1 VPASRTLGDVVI
13 EPVGVWRV
21 AVSGRSER
29 SDAPGTAPSDV
40 PRRARRERRKGALS
54 ERARRA
60 VFGVLFVL
68 AVAGAA
74 GLMGS
79 ALVEDA
85 GPRAALQ
92 IVGTTTAVGF
102 GAMASV
108 LAWRWWGGR
117 VDR

>member
-1 VPASRTLGDVVI
+1 MAVDLKLPVLGDVMV
-13 EPVGVWRV
+13 EPAG
-21 AVSGRSER
+21 
-29 SDAPGTAPSDV
+29 
-40 PRRARRERRKGALS
+40 ARRTEVPELV
-54 ERARRA
+54 RRA

-74 GLMGS
+74 ALMGS

-92 IVGTTTAVGF
+92 IVGSTTAVGF

-117 VDR
+117 ADR

>member
-1 VPASRTLGDVVI
+1 MI
-13 EPVGVWRV
+13 EVAGVQGAAVG
-21 AVSGRSER
+21 
-29 SDAPGTAPSDV
+29 
-40 PRRARRERRKGALS
+40 
-54 ERARRA
+54 ERARRS
-60 VFGVLFVL
+60 VFGALFVL
-68 AVAGAA
+68 AVLGAA

-85 GPRAALQ
+85 GPRTVLQ
-92 IVGTTTAVGF
+92 IIGGITAVGF

>member
-1 VPASRTLGDVVI
+1 MVDVAGVQGAAVNERT
-13 EPVGVWRV
+13 R
-21 AVSGRSER
+21 RS
-29 SDAPGTAPSDV
+29 
-40 PRRARRERRKGALS
+40 
-54 ERARRA
+54 

-68 AVAGAA
+68 AVLGAA

-85 GPRAALQ
+85 GLRTVLQ
-92 IVGTTTAVGF
+92 IFGGITAVGF

-117 VDR
+117 VER

>member
-1 VPASRTLGDVVI
+1 M
-13 EPVGVWRV
+13 
-21 AVSGRSER
+21 SGRSER
-29 SDAPGTAPSDV
+29 SDARGTAPGEV
-40 PRRARRERRKGALS
+40 PRRAGRAKRGSALS

-79 ALVEDA
+79 ALVEAA
-85 GPRAALQ
+85 GPRATLQ
-92 IVGTTTAVGF
+92 IAGAITAVGF

>member
-1 VPASRTLGDVVI
+1 M
-13 EPVGVWRV
+13 
-21 AVSGRSER
+21 SGRSER
-29 SDAPGTAPSDV
+29 SDARGTAPGEV
-40 PRRARRERRKGALS
+40 PRRAGRAKRGSALS

-79 ALVEDA
+79 ALVEDG

-92 IVGTTTAVGF
+92 IVGATTAVGF

>member
-1 VPASRTLGDVVI
+1 
-13 EPVGVWRV
+13 
-21 AVSGRSER
+21 VSGRSER
-29 SDAPGTAPSDV
+29 SDARGTAPGEV
-40 PRRARRERRKGALS
+40 PRRAGRAKRGSALS

-85 GPRAALQ
+85 GPRATLQ
-92 IVGTTTAVGF
+92 IAGVWIPPSLCRYMVRTKSRDA
-102 GAMASV
+102 
-108 LAWRWWGGR
+108 
-117 VDR
+117 

>member
-1 VPASRTLGDVVI
+1 MI
-13 EPVGVWRV
+13 EPVGV
-21 AVSGRSER
+21 
-29 SDAPGTAPSDV
+29 
-40 PRRARRERRKGALS
+40 RRAEVS

-79 ALVEDA
+79 ALVQDA

-92 IVGTTTAVGF
+92 IAGTVTALGF
-102 GAMASV
+102 GATASV

-117 VDR
+117 TDR

>member
-1 VPASRTLGDVVI
+1 MCPPSRTLGDVMIDVA
-13 EPVGVWRV
+13 GVQGA
-21 AVSGRSER
+21 AV
-29 SDAPGTAPSDV
+29 
-40 PRRARRERRKGALS
+40 S
-54 ERARRA
+54 ERARRS

-68 AVAGAA
+68 AVLGAA

-79 ALVEDA
+79 ALVEDT
-85 GPRAALQ
+85 GPRTVLQ
-92 IVGTTTAVGF
+92 IFGAITAVGF

>member
-1 VPASRTLGDVVI
+1 MVDVAGVQGAAVNERT
-13 EPVGVWRV
+13 R
-21 AVSGRSER
+21 RS
-29 SDAPGTAPSDV
+29 
-40 PRRARRERRKGALS
+40 
-54 ERARRA
+54 

-68 AVAGAA
+68 AVLGAA

-92 IVGTTTAVGF
+92 IAGAITAVGF
-102 GAMASV
+102 GALASV

>member
-1 VPASRTLGDVVI
+1 M
-13 EPVGVWRV
+13 
-21 AVSGRSER
+21 SGRSER
-29 SDAPGTAPSDV
+29 SDARGTAPGEV
-40 PRRARRERRKGALS
+40 PRRAGRAKRGSALS

-79 ALVEDA
+79 ALVEDT
-85 GPRAALQ
+85 GPRATLQ
-92 IVGTTTAVGF
+92 IAGAITAVGF

>member
-1 VPASRTLGDVVI
+1 MI
-13 EPVGVWRV
+13 EVAGVQGAAVG
-21 AVSGRSER
+21 
-29 SDAPGTAPSDV
+29 
-40 PRRARRERRKGALS
+40 
-54 ERARRA
+54 ERARRS

-68 AVAGAA
+68 AVLGAA

-85 GPRAALQ
+85 GPRTVLQ
-92 IVGTTTAVGF
+92 IIGGITAVGF

-117 VDR
+117 AER

>member
-1 VPASRTLGDVVI
+1 M
-13 EPVGVWRV
+13 
-21 AVSGRSER
+21 SGRSER
-29 SDAPGTAPSDV
+29 SDAPGTASGDV
-40 PRRARRERRKGALS
+40 PRRAGRAQRGSALS

-92 IVGTTTAVGF
+92 IAGAITAVGF
-102 GAMASV
+102 GALASV

>member
-1 VPASRTLGDVVI
+1 MI
-13 EPVGVWRV
+13 EVAGVQGAAVG
-21 AVSGRSER
+21 
-29 SDAPGTAPSDV
+29 
-40 PRRARRERRKGALS
+40 
-54 ERARRA
+54 ERARRS

-68 AVAGAA
+68 SVLGAA

-85 GPRAALQ
+85 GPRTVLQ
-92 IVGTTTAVGF
+92 ILGGITAVGF
-102 GAMASV
+102 GAVASV

>member
-1 VPASRTLGDVVI
+1 
-13 EPVGVWRV
+13 VG
-21 AVSGRSER
+21 
-29 SDAPGTAPSDV
+29 
-40 PRRARRERRKGALS
+40 
-54 ERARRA
+54 ERARRS

-68 AVAGAA
+68 SVLGAA

-85 GPRAALQ
+85 GPRTVLQ
-92 IVGTTTAVGF
+92 ILGGITAVGF
-102 GAMASV
+102 GAVASA

>member
-1 VPASRTLGDVVI
+1 M
-13 EPVGVWRV
+13 
-21 AVSGRSER
+21 
-29 SDAPGTAPSDV
+29 
-40 PRRARRERRKGALS
+40 S

-68 AVAGAA
+68 AVLGAA

-79 ALVEDA
+79 ALVEESE
-85 GPRAALQ
+85 PRTALQ
-92 IVGTTTAVGF
+92 VVGAATAVGF
-102 GAMASV
+102 GTTASV

>member
-1 VPASRTLGDVVI
+1 MNERT
-13 EPVGVWRV
+13 R
-21 AVSGRSER
+21 RS
-29 SDAPGTAPSDV
+29 
-40 PRRARRERRKGALS
+40 
-54 ERARRA
+54 

-68 AVAGAA
+68 AVLGAA

-85 GPRAALQ
+85 GLRTVLQ
-92 IVGTTTAVGF
+92 IFGGITAVGF

>member
-1 VPASRTLGDVVI
+1 MNERT
-13 EPVGVWRV
+13 R
-21 AVSGRSER
+21 RS
-29 SDAPGTAPSDV
+29 
-40 PRRARRERRKGALS
+40 
-54 ERARRA
+54 

-68 AVAGAA
+68 AVLGAA

-85 GPRAALQ
+85 GLRTVLQ
-92 IVGTTTAVGF
+92 IFGGITAVGF

-117 VDR
+117 VER